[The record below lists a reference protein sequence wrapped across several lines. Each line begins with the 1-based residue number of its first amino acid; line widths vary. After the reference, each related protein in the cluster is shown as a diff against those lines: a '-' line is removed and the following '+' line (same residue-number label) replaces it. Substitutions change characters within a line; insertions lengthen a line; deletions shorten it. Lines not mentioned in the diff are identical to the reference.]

1 MHSVAFRGLVHTRAV
16 ATLTSWGT
24 AKPSPIDV
32 RTHRFLHVDDECD
45 TGVFAGRGNQ
55 LGYRQGGQV
64 PRQAPDISLALGS
77 GQIMCSL
84 QLPRRSLTGASNAA
98 SLGRLP

>member
-1 MHSVAFRGLVHTRAV
+1 MHSVAFRGVVNTRAV

-55 LGYRQGGQV
+55 LG
-64 PRQAPDISLALGS
+64 
-77 GQIMCSL
+77 
-84 QLPRRSLTGASNAA
+84 
-98 SLGRLP
+98 

>member
-1 MHSVAFRGLVHTRAV
+1 MHSVAFRGVVNTRAV

-64 PRQAPDISLALGS
+64 PGRHRTFHLLSGAGRSCAPYSCHG
-77 GQIMCSL
+77 
-84 QLPRRSLTGASNAA
+84 
-98 SLGRLP
+98 GR